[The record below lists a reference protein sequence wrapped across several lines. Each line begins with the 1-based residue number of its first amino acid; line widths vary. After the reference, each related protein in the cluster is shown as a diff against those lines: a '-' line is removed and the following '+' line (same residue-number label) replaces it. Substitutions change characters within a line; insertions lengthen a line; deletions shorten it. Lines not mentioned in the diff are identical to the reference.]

1 MREIRQETIK
11 LKGRKKEKRGKRENK
26 KGKRK
31 QNQKKKR
38 KTDIWSQ

>member
-11 LKGRKKEKRGKRENK
+11 LKGRKKEKRGKREK
-26 KGKRK
+26 KTEPK
-31 QNQKKKR
+31 KKKR